1 MTSLEQS
8 IKHYTILTQRWY
20 DTYCMNVTNLLC
32 MAWQYK
38 FKDIQLTNVY
48 MSIKVHAEIIVTVLS
63 YTLKVMHIVHVCLYE
78 KLIRWIYIS
87 SLLMRSTH
95 CLDSSSL
102 FIRSLH
108 WLQVSNVVLQG
119 GKSSY
124 VSHKVDTV
132 SKQLTI
138 QLSEKTDTS
147 VSYTLSIDF
156 EGPLKDDLTGLYLSE
171 YRDGNTTK

>member
-1 MTSLEQS
+1 
-8 IKHYTILTQRWY
+8 
-20 DTYCMNVTNLLC
+20 
-32 MAWQYK
+32 
-38 FKDIQLTNVY
+38 
-48 MSIKVHAEIIVTVLS
+48 
-63 YTLKVMHIVHVCLYE
+63 
-78 KLIRWIYIS
+78 
-87 SLLMRSTH
+87 
-95 CLDSSSL
+95 
-102 FIRSLH
+102 
-108 WLQVSNVVLQG
+108 VSNVVLQG